1 MPGRVLSKRALRVLT
16 GVTGIVGISAA
27 LLAVPNPAQARID
40 GIHAA
45 PNGHGAACSVPRPCS
60 IGQAKAS
67 AARLAA
73 HSQGDVHVELAGGTY
88 RLDAPLRVGSGDSG
102 QNGNRVVWA
111 AAPGAHPVLSGGIPV
126 SGWHPDP
133 GDPKLWSAS
142 VPADLATRQLYAD
155 GRRIPR
161 SSGNSPVPLTQT
173 ANGFLA
179 ADDTLASWRDPS
191 AIEFVFDGGHGAWT
205 QPRCGVAG
213 ISGKVI
219 TMREPCWSNMDLP
232 STPLAPDGDNPSG
245 GFPALDRSATPTNIE
260 NAYELLSP
268 GTWYLDQARHVI
280 YYDPRPGED
289 PATMSFVAP
298 RLEQLV
304 TTSSTADN
312 PLHDVTFNGIT
323 FAYTTWLKPSGND
336 GFPEMQATMY
346 LEGPNG
352 STTQG
357 LCEYVSPAGTCP
369 FAAWS
374 RPPAAVDLAGTRN
387 VSITNDVFEHLGAAG
402 LGTYH
407 GASRDLI
414 SGNEIVDVSG
424 NGIEFGTTDDP
435 QPTAFATNLS
445 RGRRATQSSTQGGA
459 DAGLAV
465 DGDAARTSGSRT
477 RQQDNP
483 WWQVDLG
490 SVRQLWQTGITTP
503 TGSDLSDF
511 WVFVS
516 TTPFDTQLTPQ
527 QQAAQPHVWS
537 SHQASAPNGQI
548 VVPTDTAGRYVMIQQ
563 AGVHSLALA
572 DVAVGSGAEISVG
585 NTITNNY
592 VHNVGVEYTG
602 AVGIWGGYAR
612 KTTIGHNEIGDLP
625 YSGISFG
632 WAGWHTNATTP
643 FTNPNIQADNVIS
656 DNVIYNVM
664 GTRHDGGPIYTNGP
678 QGQSL
683 AHGLTVKGNV
693 TFANKQSSFANYNDE
708 GGAYITLDGDVQY
721 ADGGYFNGGC
731 STTGHIVVKNAYRV
745 GPLNT
750 YFCDNTGD
758 DFVDGGGNTLIPFN
772 PGPGVV
778 PNSILAG
785 AGIQAAFQRLTTAKA
800 PDVLVV
806 SPIADDQVLISGRGF
821 TRASTVKIN
830 DTAATRV
837 EYIGPN
843 QLAATLPGGVY
854 DGNVTVTTA
863 AGTSA
868 IGDTGYTY
876 DPSLNVA
883 KGGPATQSS
892 TAFDSPA
899 AHAVDGDT
907 DGSYGAGSLSHTGD
921 DQHAW
926 WQVDLGSSQSLSS
939 INLWNRTDCCGERD
953 SDYWVF
959 VSNAPFDHSL
969 TPAQQAAQPG
979 VWSNHQ
985 LGTMG
990 RPTRVAAPTTGR
1002 YVMVQLAGTNY
1013 LALAE
1018 VQVFRKP

>member
-1 MPGRVLSKRALRVLT
+1 MPRRFPKRPLSVLT
-16 GVTGIVGISAA
+16 GVIGISAA
-27 LLAVPNPAQARID
+27 ALLGVPSPAQAHID
-40 GIHAA
+40 EIYAA
-45 PNGHGAACSVPRPCS
+45 PDGHGPSCSVQQPCS
-60 IGQAKAS
+60 IEQAKTS
-67 AARLAA
+67 AARMAA
-73 HSQGDVHVELAGGTY
+73 HSQREVHVELAGGTY
-88 RLDAPLRVGSGDSG
+88 RRDAPLRFGPGDSG
-102 QNGNRVVWA
+102 QNGNRIVWE
-111 AAPGAHPVLSGGIPV
+111 AAPGERPVLSGGVPIG
-126 SGWHPDP
+126 GWHADP
-133 GDPKLWSAS
+133 GNPKLWSAS
-142 VPADLATRQLYAD
+142 VPAGLATRQLYAD

-161 SSGNSPVPLTQT
+161 SSGNSPVTLTQT
-173 ANGFLA
+173 ADGFVA
-179 ADDTLASWRDPS
+179 ADDTLASWRNPS

-213 ISGKVI
+213 IAGKVI
-219 TMREPCWSNMDLP
+219 TMRQPCWSNMDLP

-245 GFPALDRSATPTNIE
+245 GFPSLGESATPTSIE

-289 PATMSFVAP
+289 PAAMTFVAP
-298 RLEQLV
+298 TLEQLV
-304 TTSSTADN
+304 TTSSTADD
-312 PLHDVTFNGIT
+312 PLHDVTFRGIT
-323 FAYTTWLKPSGND
+323 FAYTGWLEPSGDD
-336 GFPEMQATMY
+336 GFPDIQATMY
-346 LEGPNG
+346 VKGPNG
-352 STTQG
+352 ANTQG
-357 LCEYVSPAGTCP
+357 LCQYTSPVGTCP

-374 RPPAAVDLAGTRN
+374 RPPAAVDLVGTRN
-387 VSITNDVFEHLGAAG
+387 VSVTDDVFEHLGAAG

-407 GASRDLI
+407 GASHDLI

-445 RGRRATQSSTQGGA
+445 RGRQATQSSTRDGA
-459 DAGLAV
+459 AARLAV

-477 RQQDNP
+477 QQQDNP

-490 SVRQLWQTGITTP
+490 SVRQLWQAGITTP

-516 TTPFDTQLTPQ
+516 TTPFDTRLTPQ

-537 SHQASAPNGQI
+537 SHQVSAPNGQI
-548 VVPTDTAGRYVMIQQ
+548 TVPTDTAGRYVMIQQ

-592 VHNVGVEYTG
+592 IHNVGVEYTG

-612 KTTIGHNEIGDLP
+612 KTTISHNEIGDLP

-656 DNVIYNVM
+656 DNMIYNVM
-664 GTRHDGGPIYTNGP
+664 GVRQDGGPIYTNGP

-683 AHGLTVKGNV
+683 EHGLTIRGNV
-693 TFANKQSSFANYNDE
+693 TFANKHTNFAYYNDE
-708 GGAYITLDGDVQY
+708 GGAYIVIDGDVQY
-721 ADGGYFNGGC
+721 ADSGIYNGGC

-745 GPLNT
+745 GRLNN
-750 YFCDNTGD
+750 YVCDNVGT

-772 PGPGVV
+772 PAPGVV
-778 PNSILAG
+778 PNGVLAG
-785 AGIQAAFQRLTTAKA
+785 AGLQAAFQRLTTATA

-806 SPIADDQVLISGRGF
+806 SPIVNHQVLISGRGF
-821 TRASTVKIN
+821 TQTSIVKIN
-830 DTAATRV
+830 DTTATQV
-837 EYIGPN
+837 GYIGAN
-843 QLAATLPGGVY
+843 QITATLPDGVH

-863 AGTSA
+863 AGESA
-868 IGDTGYTY
+868 IGDASYTN
-876 DPSLNVA
+876 DPTADVA
-883 KGGPATQSS
+883 MGKPATQSS

-899 AHAVDGDT
+899 ARAVDGNT
-907 DGSYGAGSLSHTGD
+907 DGSFEAGSFSHTD
-921 DQHAW
+921 FDQQAW

-939 INLWNRTDCCGERD
+939 INLWNRSDCCTDRD

-985 LGTMG
+985 PGTMG
-990 RPTRVAAPTTGR
+990 RPTRVPAPTTGR

-1018 VQVFRKP
+1018 VQVFQP